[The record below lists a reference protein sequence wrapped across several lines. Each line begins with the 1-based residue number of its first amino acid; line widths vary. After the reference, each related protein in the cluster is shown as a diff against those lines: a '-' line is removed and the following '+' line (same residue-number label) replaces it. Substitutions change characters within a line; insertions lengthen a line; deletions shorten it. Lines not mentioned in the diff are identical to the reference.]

1 MNSIF
6 HQNKGNNDKGVVF
19 VIQFNQ
25 VSKSYEDGTKAV
37 DSLHL
42 EIKKGRIFCSHWSEW
57 LRENN
62 DNEND

>member
-42 EIKKGRIFCSHWSEW
+42 EIK
-57 LRENN
+57 RENFLFSLVRVVAGKQRQ
-62 DNEND
+62 

>member
-42 EIKKGRIFCSHWSEW
+42 EIKKGEKIF
-57 LRENN
+57 NN
-62 DNEND
+62 RKVMNYAGI

>member
-25 VSKSYEDGTKAV
+25 VSKSYEGGTKAV

-42 EIKKGRIFCSHWSEW
+42 EIKKENFCPYWSEW
-57 LRENN
+57 LWENN

>member
-25 VSKSYEDGTKAV
+25 VSKSYEGGTKAV

-42 EIKKGRIFCSHWSEW
+42 EIKRENFLSLLVQW
-57 LRENN
+57 LWENN

>member
-42 EIKKGRIFCSHWSEW
+42 ERQ
-57 LRENN
+57 
-62 DNEND
+62 

>member
-42 EIKKGRIFCSHWSEW
+42 EIKRGILFSLVRVVVGKQRQ
-57 LRENN
+57 
-62 DNEND
+62 

>member
-42 EIKKGRIFCSHWSEW
+42 EIK
-57 LRENN
+57 REFLFSLVRVVAGKQRQ
-62 DNEND
+62 

>member
-25 VSKSYEDGTKAV
+25 VSKSYERWHKKQWN
-37 DSLHL
+37 SLHL
-42 EIKKGRIFCSHWSEW
+42 EIKKGEFFVLIGPSGCGKNKRQ
-57 LRENN
+57 
-62 DNEND
+62 

>member
-6 HQNKGNNDKGVVF
+6 QQNKGNNDKGVVF

-42 EIKKGRIFCSHWSEW
+42 EIK
-57 LRENN
+57 RENFSSLLVRVVAGKQRQ
-62 DNEND
+62 